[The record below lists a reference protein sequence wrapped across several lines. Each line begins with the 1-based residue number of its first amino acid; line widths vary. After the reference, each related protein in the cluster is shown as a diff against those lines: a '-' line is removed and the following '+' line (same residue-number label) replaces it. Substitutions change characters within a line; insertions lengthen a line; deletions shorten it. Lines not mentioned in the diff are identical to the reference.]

1 VGKGGVE
8 KVLFGGTGIATA
20 IGSGGIAIV
29 SSGGLA
35 AGTTINKG
43 GTEMVSAG
51 GVASDTNVS
60 SGGVLIVSS
69 GGLADPTTIFKGGT
83 LNVLSHGNVSGPF
96 INSGTVNV
104 AGTVTY
110 GTSTF
115 QNAGAVHISSSG
127 DWVIPAGVN
136 MMLSGSGTMSLSFGN
151 IIGGGTLTN
160 VDNIITGVGGGFTT
174 QVVNSAAIEAL
185 GTKAVLGFLH
195 SVTNSGELSAIGT
208 SASIY
213 LADRVTNKLFI
224 DALGTSAGI
233 FIANS
238 VTNVGG
244 LLHAF
249 GAGAFIAINSGTVFG
264 GTLETSGSH
273 AAITGRRIHAHRC
286 RYHSRFVR
294 RGRERRDG
302 AIGRH
307 DCHFQHAPGIENA
320 DPTPPRR
327 RHHVRRP
334 P

>member
-1 VGKGGVE
+1 
-8 KVLFGGTGIATA
+8 
-20 IGSGGIAIV
+20 
-29 SSGGLA
+29 
-35 AGTTINKG
+35 
-43 GTEMVSAG
+43 
-51 GVASDTNVS
+51 
-60 SGGVLIVSS
+60 
-69 GGLADPTTIFKGGT
+69 
-83 LNVLSHGNVSGPF
+83 
-96 INSGTVNV
+96 
-104 AGTVTY
+104 VTY

-127 DWVIPAGVN
+127 DWVIPFGVN

-185 GTKAVLGFLH
+185 GTKAVLGFLN
-195 SVTNSGELSAIGT
+195 SVTNSGALSAIGT

-244 LLHAF
+244 ILQAF
-249 GAGAFIAINSGTVFG
+249 GSGAFIAINSGTVFG

-273 AAITGRRIHAHRC
+273 AAITGDGFTLIDAAITG
-286 RYHSRFVR
+286 FVR

-320 DPTPPRR
+320 DPTTPRR